1 MIKEIS
7 AYLQVFRSQK
17 MAALLFLGF
26 ASGLPLF
33 LTSRTLQAWMTTEG
47 VDLKSIG
54 LFSLVTL
61 PYSRSLCSSFSW
73 SSSRLDFNRSS
84 LFNFSDW
91 FYGFSTTKTIFGI
104 IGN

>member
-26 ASGLPLF
+26 ASGLPYF
-33 LTSRTLQAWMTTEG
+33 LTGRTLQAWMTTAG
-47 VDLKSIG
+47 VALQLIG

-61 PYSRSLCSSFSW
+61 PYSLKFLGLPYSIAMFL
-73 SSSRLDFNRSS
+73 
-84 LFNFSDW
+84 LFLVVVAV
-91 FYGFSTTKTIFGI
+91 GF
-104 IGN
+104 